1 MARLHRAPLHSLIAS
16 IVSGRLAPGEA
27 LPREADLAE
36 RFGVSR
42 ATSREFLR
50 GLEDRGLIAV
60 KHGRGATVN
69 PPDLWDTLDAD
80 VLASL
85 LSGPQSLKVLRD
97 FLETREVFEVRAAAL
112 AAERADEHDV
122 ALLGDALARM
132 QEAAEQLD
140 DDFDGERAF
149 HEADVAFHR
158 TLVTLTRNSTMVA
171 LSARIHAAMLE
182 PRYPLA
188 QPRQRASSTLPEHAR
203 ILDAVA
209 AGDARAAADAMRAHL
224 DSVGQLLA
232 ERAESEPDLTG

>member
-1 MARLHRAPLHSLIAS
+1 VARLHRAPLHTLIAS

-36 RFGVSR
+36 RFDVSR

-69 PPDLWDTLDAD
+69 PPELWDTLDPD

-85 LSGPQSLKVLRD
+85 LSGAQSAKVLRD
-97 FLETREVFEVRAAAL
+97 FLETRRVFEVRAAEL

-122 ALLGDALARM
+122 ALLTDAFERM
-132 QEAAEQLD
+132 RAVAERLD
-140 DDFDGERAF
+140 EDPEGEREF

-171 LSARIHAAMLE
+171 LSSRIHAAMLE

-188 QPRQRASSTLPEHAR
+188 QPRQRASSTVPEHERILRAVAR
-203 ILDAVA
+203 RSPSAAGRAMQAHLDAVGA
-209 AGDARAAADAMRAHL
+209 LLDEHEGERDPAG
-224 DSVGQLLA
+224 
-232 ERAESEPDLTG
+232 